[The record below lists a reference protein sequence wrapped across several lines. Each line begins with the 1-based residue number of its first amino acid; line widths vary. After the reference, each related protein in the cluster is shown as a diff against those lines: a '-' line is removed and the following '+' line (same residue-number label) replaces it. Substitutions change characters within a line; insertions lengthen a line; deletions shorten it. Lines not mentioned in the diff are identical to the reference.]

1 MIIFEK
7 IRMKNFFSVGNTPL
21 EINLN
26 NYRKTLSVGTNGSG
40 KSSCILDS
48 IVFALYGKPFRK
60 TNKPNLVNSVNK
72 GNLVVEIEFSIGD
85 RGYKV
90 IRGIKPNIFEIYCNG
105 SLVNQDAK
113 SSDYQEYLEKYIL
126 KVNYK
131 SFINVVILGS
141 ARYNPFMGMSAAD
154 RRGIIEE
161 LLDIQ
166 VFSTMNV
173 LAKDQLSKIKE
184 QLNDLKF
191 NIELTNEKI
200 ELQKQNIQNHKNS
213 TKKEIDEKKEEI
225 ERSKKQV
232 EEIQKNVSLIQKH
245 NDKLLKSIYDEE
257 KVKIKKSKLLLLES
271 KLEQNV
277 AKCKKSIDFFQS
289 NDNCPTCKQHIDI
302 SIKEE
307 QIQINENKKNELVN
321 GASKLN
327 QELTIVKD
335 RLLQIFSINEKIY
348 EHNSETIRLN
358 ASVLEIQKY
367 IQKEFDNIQKISEQ
381 VNSIEETDDKL
392 NSLNDELVEYVA
404 VKEELS
410 TTKKYYDFCLLML
423 KDGGI
428 KTRIIKQYLPIMNK
442 LINAF
447 LSQMNFFVNFNID
460 ENFDEVIKSRHRDE
474 FRYENFSEGEK
485 LRIDLAI
492 LFAFRQIAKMK
503 NSVNTNLM
511 IFDETLD
518 SALDLNGIEQFMD
531 LIESLDHNTNV
542 IVISHKG
549 DSLGDRFDRTL
560 KFDKKKNFTKLME
573 IR

>member
-1 MIIFEK
+1 MIIFK
-7 IRMKNFFSVGNTPL
+7 RVKMKNFFSVGNAPI
-21 EINLN
+21 EIDLN
-26 NYRKTLSVGTNGSG
+26 SYRKTLSVGTNGSG

-60 TNKPNLVNSVNK
+60 TNKPNLINSVNK
-72 GNLVVEIEFSIGD
+72 GNLVVEIEFSIGG
-85 RGYKV
+85 REYKV
-90 IRGIKPNIFEIYCNG
+90 IRGSKPNVFEIYCNG
-105 SLVNQDAK
+105 VLVNQDAK
-113 SSDYQEYLEKYIL
+113 SKDYQEYLEKYIL

-154 RRGIIEE
+154 RRNIIEE

-173 LAKDQLSKIKE
+173 LAKDKLSKIKD
-184 QLNDLKF
+184 QLNDLKY

-213 TKKEIDEKKEEI
+213 TKKEIAEKNQEI
-225 ERSKKQV
+225 ENSKKQV

-245 NDKLLKSIYDEE
+245 NDQLLKAICDESM
-257 KVKIKKSKLLLLES
+257 VKTKKSKLLLLES
-271 KLEQNV
+271 KLEETTS
-277 AKCKKSIDFFQS
+277 KCKKNIDFFKN

-302 SIKEE
+302 HIKEE
-307 QIQINENKKNELVN
+307 QIKINESKKNELLN
-321 GASKLN
+321 GSDKLN
-327 QELTIVKD
+327 QELIKVKD
-335 RLLQIFSINEKIY
+335 RLLQISFINDKIL
-348 EHNSETIRLN
+348 EHNSEIIRLN
-358 ASVLEIQKY
+358 ASVTEIQKY
-367 IQKEFDNIQKISEQ
+367 IQKEFENMQKISDQ
-381 VNSIEETDDKL
+381 FNYIEETDDKL
-392 NSLNDELVEYVA
+392 NSLNKELLEYISEQ
-404 VKEELS
+404 EELS
-410 TTKKYYDFCLLML
+410 NMKKYYDFCLLML

-442 LINAF
+442 LINTF

-531 LIESLDHNTNV
+531 LIDSLDRNTNV

-549 DSLGDRFDRTL
+549 DSMGDRFDRTL

>member
-1 MIIFEK
+1 MIIFSK
-7 IRMKNFFSVGNTPL
+7 ITMKNFFSVGNTP
-21 EINLN
+21 IVIDLN
-26 NYRKTLSVGTNGSG
+26 TNKKTLSVGKNGSG

-60 TNKPNLVNSVNK
+60 TNKPNLLNSVNK
-72 GNLVVEIEFSIGD
+72 TNLLVEIEFSIGN
-85 RGYKV
+85 RNYKV
-90 IRGIKPNIFEIYCNG
+90 VRGIKPNVFEIYYNG

-113 SSDYQEYLEKYIL
+113 AKDYQEYLEKYIL

-154 RRGIIEE
+154 RRTIIEE

-173 LAKDQLSKIKE
+173 LVKDKLSKLKE
-184 QLNDLKF
+184 ENETLKY
-191 NIELTNEKI
+191 NIDITEEKI
-200 ELQKQNIQNHKNS
+200 ELQKQNIESNIQNRKEQI
-213 TKKEIDEKKEEI
+213 KQKQKEIVVSNKQIKNLQKDISEVQKQISILQEQIEDHSSLENKKTKLLVLESKIETNISKCKKDIEFFENNDNCSVCKQFIDSDIKSQQIKSNSEKKEQL
-225 ERSKKQV
+225 S
-232 EEIQKNVSLIQKH
+232 SG
-245 NDKLLKSIYDEE
+245 
-257 KVKIKKSKLLLLES
+257 LE
-271 KLEQNV
+271 
-277 AKCKKSIDFFQS
+277 
-289 NDNCPTCKQHIDI
+289 
-302 SIKEE
+302 
-307 QIQINENKKNELVN
+307 
-321 GASKLN
+321 KLN
-327 QELTIVKD
+327 QELNDISERIKEIGVVNK
-335 RLLQIFSINEKIY
+335 KIT
-348 EHNSETIRLN
+348 EHNSEIVKMN
-358 ASVLEIQKY
+358 SSIVAVQNY
-367 IQKEFDNIQKISEQ
+367 IQKELDNITKISEEFD
-381 VNSIEETDDKL
+381 SIET
-392 NSLNDELVEYVA
+392 NDER
-404 VKEELS
+404 LS
-410 TTKKYYDFCLLML
+410 LLIDDLQKFKTEQEDVLATKKYYDFSSLLL

-428 KTRIIKQYLPIMNK
+428 KTKIIKQYLPIMNK

-447 LSQMNFFVNFNID
+447 LSQMNFFVNFNIN
-460 ENFDEVIKSRHRDE
+460 ENFEEVIKSRYRDE
-474 FRYENFSEGEK
+474 FKYENFSEGEK

-549 DSLGDRFDRTL
+549 DALGDRFDRTL
-560 KFDKKKNFTKLME
+560 KFEKKKNFTKMIE

>member
-1 MIIFEK
+1 MIIFK
-7 IRMKNFFSVGNTPL
+7 QIKMRNFFSVGNTPI

-26 NYRKTLSVGTNGSG
+26 SYKKTLSVGTNGSG
-40 KSSCILDS
+40 KSSSILDS

-72 GNLVVEIEFSIGD
+72 GNLVVEIEFSIGE
-85 RGYKV
+85 REYKV

-105 SLVNQDAK
+105 ILINQDAK
-113 SSDYQEYLEKYIL
+113 SKDYQEYLEKYIL

-154 RRGIIEE
+154 RRNIIEE

-173 LAKDQLSKIKE
+173 LAKDKLSKIKE
-184 QLNDLKF
+184 ELSDLKF

-213 TKKEIDEKKEEI
+213 TKKEIEEKNKEI
-225 ERSKKQV
+225 EKSKRQV

-245 NDKLLKSIYDEE
+245 NDQLLKTICDEE
-257 KVKIKKSKLLLLES
+257 KVKTKKTKLILLEN
-271 KLEQNV
+271 KIEENV
-277 AKCKKSIDFFQS
+277 SKCKKSIEFFEN
-289 NDNCPTCKQHIDI
+289 NDNCPTCKQHIDV

-307 QIQINENKKNELVN
+307 QIKINEDKKDEL
-321 GASKLN
+321 SKGSEKLH
-327 QELTIVKD
+327 QELTRAKD
-335 RLLQIFSINEKIY
+335 RLLEISSVNDKIHK
-348 EHNSETIRLN
+348 HNSEIIRLN
-358 ASVLEIQKY
+358 ASVSEIQKY
-367 IQKEFDNIQKISEQ
+367 IQKEFNSMQKISQ
-381 VNSIEETDDKL
+381 QFNSIEETDDKL
-392 NSLNDELVEYVA
+392 NSLNQELLEYVSLQ
-404 VKEELS
+404 EESSL
-410 TTKKYYDFCLLML
+410 TKKYYDFCLLML

-442 LINAF
+442 LINTF
-447 LSQMNFFVNFNID
+447 LSQMNFFVNFNIN
-460 ENFDEVIKSRHRDE
+460 ENFEEIIKSRYRDE
-474 FRYENFSEGEK
+474 FKYENFSEGEK

>member
-1 MIIFEK
+1 MIIFK
-7 IRMKNFFSVGNTPL
+7 QIKMRNFFSVGNTPI

-26 NYRKTLSVGTNGSG
+26 SYRKTLSVGTNGSG

-72 GNLVVEIEFSIGD
+72 GNLVVEIEFSIGE
-85 RGYKV
+85 REYKV

-113 SSDYQEYLEKYIL
+113 TRDYQEYLEKYIL

-154 RRGIIEE
+154 RRNIIEE

-173 LAKDQLSKIKE
+173 LAKDKLSKIKE
-184 QLNDLKF
+184 ELSDLKF

-213 TKKEIDEKKEEI
+213 TKKEIEEKNKEI
-225 ERSKKQV
+225 EKSRRQV
-232 EEIQKNVSLIQKH
+232 EQIQKNVSLIQKH
-245 NDKLLKSIYDEE
+245 NDQLLKTICDEE

-271 KLEQNV
+271 KLEET
-277 AKCKKSIDFFQS
+277 ASKCKKNIEFFEN
-289 NDNCPTCKQHIDI
+289 NDNCPTCKQNIDV

-307 QIQINENKKNELVN
+307 QIKINEDKRSELTE
-321 GASKLN
+321 GSEKLH
-327 QELTIVKD
+327 QELTKAKD
-335 RLLQIFSINEKIY
+335 RLLEISSVNDKIY
-348 EHNSETIRLN
+348 KHNSEIIRLN
-358 ASVLEIQKY
+358 ASVAEIQNY
-367 IQKEFDNIQKISEQ
+367 IQKEFNNIQKISEQ
-381 VNSIEETDDKL
+381 FNSIEKTDDKL
-392 NSLNDELVEYVA
+392 NSLN
-404 VKEELS
+404 EELIQYTS
-410 TTKKYYDFCLLML
+410 AQEEASLTKKYYDFCLLML

-442 LINAF
+442 LINTF

-474 FRYENFSEGEK
+474 FKYENFSEGEK